1 MKINKYLKEFKNDK
15 KKISI
20 LTLSLLVLLWL
31 NHMLTDAI
39 NFNRIKKS
47 ETKTNHFLNNFVIEQ
62 TDDDGNV
69 KWTLNGDRLEKF
81 PYSERSEVINPD
93 MYVKS
98 SDKTFWKVTASHA
111 LDPDSEFNSIYL
123 TNNVKFEKKNLS
135 QESEVF
141 ITTTRA
147 IIYPMEEK
155 VETDAFAII
164 ITPDSKTTGDGVIA
178 NIKEGYV
185 KILANAIRV
194 ASTKERTE
202 YLEGDQL
209 LYDLNKKSWK
219 IVKKKQGNEKNQV
232 KERVK
237 TILKTKKMDVN

>member
-62 TDDDGNV
+62 TGDDGNV

-237 TILKTKKMDVN
+237 TILKTKKMDIN

>member
-15 KKISI
+15 RKISI
-20 LTLSLLVLLWL
+20 LTLSLLILLWL

-237 TILKTKKMDVN
+237 TILKTKKMDIN

>member
-62 TDDDGNV
+62 TGDDGNV

-155 VETDAFAII
+155 VETDAFATI

-237 TILKTKKMDVN
+237 TILKTKKMDIN

>member
-62 TDDDGNV
+62 TGDDGNV

>member
-62 TDDDGNV
+62 TGDDGNV

-123 TNNVKFEKKNLS
+123 TNNVKFEKKNS
-135 QESEVF
+135 IDF
-141 ITTTRA
+141 
-147 IIYPMEEK
+147 
-155 VETDAFAII
+155 
-164 ITPDSKTTGDGVIA
+164 
-178 NIKEGYV
+178 
-185 KILANAIRV
+185 
-194 ASTKERTE
+194 
-202 YLEGDQL
+202 
-209 LYDLNKKSWK
+209 
-219 IVKKKQGNEKNQV
+219 
-232 KERVK
+232 
-237 TILKTKKMDVN
+237 

>member
-1 MKINKYLKEFKNDK
+1 MVKFYLLID
-15 KKISI
+15 
-20 LTLSLLVLLWL
+20 
-31 NHMLTDAI
+31 
-39 NFNRIKKS
+39 
-47 ETKTNHFLNNFVIEQ
+47 FLNNFVIEQ
-62 TDDDGNV
+62 TGDDGNV

-155 VETDAFAII
+155 VETDAFATI

>member
-20 LTLSLLVLLWL
+20 LTLSLLALLWL

-155 VETDAFAII
+155 VETDAFATI

-237 TILKTKKMDVN
+237 TILKTKKMDIN